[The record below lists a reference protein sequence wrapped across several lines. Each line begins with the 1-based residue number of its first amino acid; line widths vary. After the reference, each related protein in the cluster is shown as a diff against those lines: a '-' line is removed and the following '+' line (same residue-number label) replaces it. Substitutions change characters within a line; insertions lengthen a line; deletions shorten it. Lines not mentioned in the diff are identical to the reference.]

1 MNDTKLDSLALPQ
14 ELDYLRSPADR
25 HSLINASDMEGK
37 LYIHSLTESDVS
49 ELAKISNR
57 IRHHDH
63 DVLIAEWQ
71 RYDVTADPHDIG
83 YRGNVSTLLKLL
95 DRLGELGLEPF
106 STNMPHHRRYR
117 PIIDW
122 SKLPDDM
129 QYLVPTLEKYAFLTL
144 GPESEYPVLPA
155 YVIEELRELY
165 EAAEANRQWPIVAAW
180 EDYKPEDIVEWGA
193 LFNIS
198 EYIESCFLMRS
209 SEYSEDS
216 EDEEHYVFNP
226 NVLQRDTQ
234 EGVNIVENTTANKQ

>member
-83 YRGNVSTLLKLL
+83 YRGNVSTLLKML
-95 DRLGELGLEPF
+95 D
-106 STNMPHHRRYR
+106 
-117 PIIDW
+117 
-122 SKLPDDM
+122 
-129 QYLVPTLEKYAFLTL
+129 AF
-144 GPESEYPVLPA
+144 
-155 YVIEELRELY
+155 R
-165 EAAEANRQWPIVAAW
+165 
-180 EDYKPEDIVEWGA
+180 
-193 LFNIS
+193 
-198 EYIESCFLMRS
+198 
-209 SEYSEDS
+209 
-216 EDEEHYVFNP
+216 
-226 NVLQRDTQ
+226 
-234 EGVNIVENTTANKQ
+234 